1 MVNRGL
7 VIALAK
13 EPFREWLQ
21 SLPEPCETSIE
32 EINEDRT
39 AYLVPEFEDD
49 KGRDRVLKK
58 FYEMIFEDQLADWW
72 TREEDWPQQR
82 DMRTFKKW
90 FDLQF
95 HSVVEDL
102 VDDVLVDE

>member
-7 VIALAK
+7 LIAVAK

-21 SLPEPCETSIE
+21 SLPEPCDMTLE

-49 KGRDRVLKK
+49 KQRERVLRK
-58 FYEMIFEDQLADWW
+58 FFTTIFEDELADWW
-72 TREEDWPQQR
+72 TRDEDWPQQR
-82 DMRTFKKW
+82 DLRTFKKW
-90 FDLQF
+90 FDLSF
-95 HSVVEDL
+95 YSVVEDL
-102 VDDVLVDE
+102 VDNVLVDE

>member
-13 EPFREWLQ
+13 DPFREWLL
-21 SLPEPCETSIE
+21 SLPDPSDMTLE

-49 KGRDRVLKK
+49 KEREKAIKK
-58 FYEMIFEDQLADWW
+58 VFEMIFEDQLADWW
-72 TREEDWPQQR
+72 T
-82 DMRTFKKW
+82 
-90 FDLQF
+90 
-95 HSVVEDL
+95 
-102 VDDVLVDE
+102 